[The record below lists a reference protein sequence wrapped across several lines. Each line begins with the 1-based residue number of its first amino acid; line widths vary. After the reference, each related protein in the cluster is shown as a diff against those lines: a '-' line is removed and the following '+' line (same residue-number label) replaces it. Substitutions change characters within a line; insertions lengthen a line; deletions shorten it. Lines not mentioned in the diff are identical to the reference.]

1 MRVEVLISCMF
12 QDVRALIVREN
23 IQSDVLVI
31 NQCDEDREEEY
42 SLVNKKG
49 ETCTARIIYTTERG
63 LSRSRNM
70 AMKNARGEICL
81 FCDDDEVFEND
92 YVEKVIKAF
101 DNNPQYDIIT
111 FRLRH
116 PTCVFSDKSYRIRIF
131 QSGRIKSIQIGFRN
145 IHTVTSIHFCE
156 KIGSGTG
163 NGGGEEN
170 KFIVDNLRQGV
181 KIRYEP
187 LLIVS
192 VAQTESQWFHGYNK
206 QYWINRGWSAKMVYG
221 YLLGYIFVWYTL
233 IMRCHK
239 VDKKN
244 SWYKHFLWMHR
255 GFLKRL

>member
-42 SLVNKKG
+42 SFVNKKG

-92 YVEKVIKAF
+92 YVEKVIDAF
-101 DNNPQYDIIT
+101 HNNPRYDIIV
-111 FRLRH
+111 FRLQR
-116 PTCVFSDKSYRIRIF
+116 PQRVFPNKAYKVRIF
-131 QSGRIKSIQIGFRN
+131 QSGRIGSPQIGFRN

-163 NGGGEEN
+163 NGSGEEN

-187 LLIVS
+187 LLIAS
-192 VAQTESQWFHGYNK
+192 VVQTESQWFQGYSK
-206 QYWINRGWSAKMVYG
+206 QYWINRGWSSKIVYG
-221 YLLGYIFVWYTL
+221 YLIGYLFVWHT
-233 IMRCHK
+233 ISMRCYK

-244 SWYKHFLWMHR
+244 SWYKHFLWMHQ